1 MSFSCGNYVNSFYA
15 NDPQMLQKRRNQSKA
30 VEIDG
35 KKQMACVE
43 KTPNGKVTIKVGN
56 GKDVKVITTD
66 VLGLM
71 EFNKIYKP
79 KDILYNSKDI
89 LYNPK
94 HILYNSKPIEQPNEQ
109 KEVYSGKLTQIMKNI
124 ALADMMIN
132 GNRSNQGLQD
142 FANQQQIMQ
151 DNFNAMQMHQQA
163 VDMAMQAHNTAVQM
177 TTPGMGIV

>member
-1 MSFSCGNYVNSFYA
+1 MVDSVNGISTINIRPPQEYA
-15 NDPQMLQKRRNQSKA
+15 KYEYE

-56 GKDVKVITTD
+56 GKDVKVINTD
-66 VLGLM
+66 VEGLM
-71 EFNKIYKP
+71 EFNKNYRP
-79 KDILYNSKDI
+79 KD
-89 LYNPK
+89 
-94 HILYNSKPIEQPNEQ
+94 ILYNSKPIEQPNEQ
-109 KEVYSGKLTQIMKNI
+109 KEVYSGKLAQIMKNLAI
-124 ALADMMIN
+124 AGMMIN
-132 GNRSNQGLQD
+132 GNRSNQDLQN

-163 VDMAMQAHNTAVQM
+163 VDTALQAHNMAVQM

>member
-1 MSFSCGNYVNSFYA
+1 MVDSVNGISTINISPPQEYA
-15 NDPQMLQKRRNQSKA
+15 KYEYE

-56 GKDVKVITTD
+56 GKDVKVINTD
-66 VLGLM
+66 VEGLM
-71 EFNKIYKP
+71 EFNKNYRP
-79 KDILYNSKDI
+79 KD
-89 LYNPK
+89 
-94 HILYNSKPIEQPNEQ
+94 ILYNSKPIEQPNEQ
-109 KEVYSGKLTQIMKNI
+109 KEVYSGKLAQIMKNLAI
-124 ALADMMIN
+124 ASMMIN
-132 GNRSNQGLQD
+132 GNRSNQDLQN

-163 VDMAMQAHNTAVQM
+163 VDTALQAHNMAVQM

>member
-1 MSFSCGNYVNSFYA
+1 MVDSINGVSTVNIRPPQEYA
-15 NDPQMLQKRRNQSKA
+15 KYEYE

-56 GKDVKVITTD
+56 GKDVKVINTD
-66 VLGLM
+66 VEGLM
-71 EFNKIYKP
+71 EFNKNYMP
-79 KDILYNSKDI
+79 KDILYS
-89 LYNPK
+89 
-94 HILYNSKPIEQPNEQ
+94 SKPEEKTSEQ
-109 KEVYSGKLTQIMKNI
+109 KEVYSGKLAQIMKNI
-124 ALADMMIN
+124 ALAGMMIN
-132 GNRSNQGLQD
+132 GNRSNRDLQD

-163 VDMAMQAHNTAVQM
+163 VDTALQAHNMAVQM

>member
-1 MSFSCGNYVNSFYA
+1 MVDSVNSISTINIKPPQEYA
-15 NDPQMLQKRRNQSKA
+15 KYEYE

-56 GKDVKVITTD
+56 GKDVKVINTD
-66 VLGLM
+66 VEGLM
-71 EFNKIYKP
+71 EFNKNYRP
-79 KDILYNSKDI
+79 KD
-89 LYNPK
+89 
-94 HILYNSKPIEQPNEQ
+94 ILYNSKPIEQPNEQ
-109 KEVYSGKLTQIMKNI
+109 KEVYSGKLAQIMKNLAI
-124 ALADMMIN
+124 AGMMIN
-132 GNRSNQGLQD
+132 GNRSNQDLQN

-163 VDMAMQAHNTAVQM
+163 VDTALQAHNMAVQM